1 MRSIRTYCAT
11 ILMMVLCCVPMA
23 IRAQVVVQM
32 EKVGGVFE
40 VPCKIN
46 DVPMKFI
53 FDTGASVVC
62 MSMIEAVFMI
72 KNGYIS
78 QSDIIGT
85 TYSQIAN
92 GDVVKGARIVI
103 RKLEIGGLILEN
115 VEANIEQS
123 FNAPLL
129 LGQSAIQKLGSIQ
142 LDGDKLIINSA
153 VSGNAMKQAEYYFQ
167 QGLYAMNEH
176 KPNEAIEN
184 YRKSISLQP
193 VSNAYVNL
201 ASVYTDLGEL
211 DQSLSILKDA
221 FAKFPCNIGLSY
233 NLGNNYFLKDDYTTA
248 LKYFNISETIL
259 KEKQGKIGGSEM
271 DALISNYIRMGQAYS
286 YNHEYINA
294 KDALQKAIY
303 LDPKNSKSILM
314 LGNLYEL
321 MDSTDQAI
329 ACYERGLSLS
339 VSSMRAMSN
348 YYALACCYEKKN
360 MKDKAIESLK
370 NCIEIRIKYNENF
383 TYVTKASLGLDGK
396 HYSKADMLEITAQAQ
411 SYFYAE
417 LMLGELLFDNNNTE
431 AVSHLVNAMDYG
443 PLKGT
448 NQIPWFDYSAC
459 FQYYQDMND
468 AVKAYEKL
476 EQGLAIYPNH
486 PELLYR
492 KLVLMGGQQL
502 EQKIPIYDQILSTE
516 SSYQPYTFD
525 YATIYNGKSLDCGKL
540 GRLEEALVNAEKA
553 VQLGPNYDFCWR
565 TLGIAY
571 YINGKYKECINAM
584 KQCLKISDRFS
595 DSANE
600 FIRHAKEKL

>member
-1 MRSIRTYCAT
+1 
-11 ILMMVLCCVPMA
+11 MMVLCFVPMA

-53 FDTGASVVC
+53 FDTGASLVC
-62 MSMIEAVFMI
+62 MSMSEAVFMI

-92 GDVVKGARIVI
+92 GDVVKGAKIVI
-103 RKLEIGGLILEN
+103 RKLEIGGLVLEN
-115 VEANIEQS
+115 VEANIDPS

-153 VSGNAMKQAEYYFQ
+153 VSGNAMKQALYYFQ
-167 QGLYAMNEH
+167 QGLYAMDEH
-176 KPNEAIEN
+176 KTSEAIEN
-184 YRKSISLQP
+184 YRKSISIQP
-193 VSNAYVNL
+193 LPNAYVNL

-221 FAKFPCNIGLSY
+221 FAKFPYNVALSY
-233 NLGNNYFLKDDYTTA
+233 NLGNIYFLKDDYTTA

-259 KEKQGKIGGSEM
+259 KEKQGKIGDSEK

-294 KDALQKAIY
+294 KGAFQKAIY
-303 LDPKNSKSILM
+303 LAPNDSKPILM
-314 LGNLYEL
+314 LGNLYERI
-321 MDSTDQAI
+321 DSIDQAI
-329 ACYERGLSLS
+329 ACYERGLSLTA
-339 VSSMRAMSN
+339 SSMRAMSD
-348 YYALACCYEKKN
+348 YYSLACCYEKKD
-360 MKDKAIESLK
+360 MKNKAIESLK
-370 NCIEIRIKYNENF
+370 NCIEIRKKYNENF

-396 HYSKADMLEITAQAQ
+396 HYSKADMLEITGEAQ

-417 LMLGELLFDNNNTE
+417 LMLGELLFDNNNAE
-431 AVSHLVNAMDYG
+431 GVSHLVNVMDYG

-448 NQIPWFDYSAC
+448 KEIPWFDYSAC
-459 FQYYQDMND
+459 IQYYQEIND
-468 AVKAYEKL
+468 TVKAYEKL
-476 EQGLAIYPNH
+476 DQGLATYPNH

-492 KLVLMGGQQL
+492 KLVLMGSQKT
-502 EQKIPIYDQILSTE
+502 EQKIPIYDQILSME
-516 SSYQPYTFD
+516 SSYRPYTFN
-525 YATIYNGKSLDCGKL
+525 YATIYNGKALDCGKL
-540 GRLEEALVNAEKA
+540 GRLEEALTNAERA
-553 VQLGPNYDFCWR
+553 VQLGPNFDYCWR
-565 TLGIAY
+565 TLGVTYFA
-571 YINGKYKECINAM
+571 NGKYKECISAM
-584 KQCLKISDRFS
+584 KQCLKISNTYS
-595 DSANE
+595 DIANKL
-600 FIRHAKEKL
+600 ITLSKEKL